1 MNVTGKTDGSATVDL
16 ALPEASRPIPGRY
29 SQMLANSATAVICAG
44 PDNLIASWNSAA
56 EQLFGHCASDAIG
69 KPLWIIIPPQ
79 DRAAH
84 AASFD
89 RAVRDGRARLAGGT
103 VEVMGLHADGKQFPV
118 EMSLSMWTE
127 SDRPMFGALLRDVT
141 HRQAARSRLE
151 HLAHIDSLTSLPNRN
166 AFHCKLTSAI
176 GQSPVSLVLLDL
188 DGFKYVNDSIGHSVG
203 DQVLAAVATRLSAAV
218 GPTGYLARLGG
229 DEFAILLAGCVD
241 PLEIDGCTKQIFDA
255 LHSPFEL
262 AGHSIYIG
270 TSIGIAMAPADATTV
285 EHLLS
290 SADLAL
296 YSAKAEGGGTRKY
309 FVRAMQTSA
318 EQRHRMGRELRQA
331 WANDEFELLYQPQ
344 LQLADKSLVGAEA
357 LLRWRHPDHGLLPP
371 QSFISVL
378 EDNPIAELVGDWII
392 NRACETA
399 AQWKRTDLG
408 PIRVGVNLFA
418 AQLRSGRLFNVVSA
432 ALHAHDLAP
441 QLLELE
447 ITENTVL
454 RYNKQSSGALSKLK
468 ALGVGIAF
476 DDFGTG
482 FASLSLLQKYPVT
495 RLKIDQSFVA
505 QVDRDS
511 GDAAIVRAVIA
522 MAASLNLTVIAEGL
536 ETTAQEAALL
546 QLQCSEA
553 QGYLYGKPMTADELV
568 TIFSKK
574 NIAEG

>member
-1 MNVTGKTDGSATVDL
+1 
-16 ALPEASRPIPGRY
+16 
-29 SQMLANSATAVICAG
+29 
-44 PDNLIASWNSAA
+44 
-56 EQLFGHCASDAIG
+56 
-69 KPLWIIIPPQ
+69 
-79 DRAAH
+79 
-84 AASFD
+84 
-89 RAVRDGRARLAGGT
+89 
-103 VEVMGLHADGKQFPV
+103 
-118 EMSLSMWTE
+118 
-127 SDRPMFGALLRDVT
+127 
-141 HRQAARSRLE
+141 
-151 HLAHIDSLTSLPNRN
+151 
-166 AFHCKLTSAI
+166 
-176 GQSPVSLVLLDL
+176 
-188 DGFKYVNDSIGHSVG
+188 
-203 DQVLAAVATRLSAAV
+203 
-218 GPTGYLARLGG
+218 
-229 DEFAILLAGCVD
+229 
-241 PLEIDGCTKQIFDA
+241 
-255 LHSPFEL
+255 
-262 AGHSIYIG
+262 
-270 TSIGIAMAPADATTV
+270 
-285 EHLLS
+285 
-290 SADLAL
+290 
-296 YSAKAEGGGTRKY
+296 
-309 FVRAMQTSA
+309 
-318 EQRHRMGRELRQA
+318 
-331 WANDEFELLYQPQ
+331 
-344 LQLADKSLVGAEA
+344 
-357 LLRWRHPDHGLLPP
+357 
-371 QSFISVL
+371 
-378 EDNPIAELVGDWII
+378 
-392 NRACETA
+392 
-399 AQWKRTDLG
+399 
-408 PIRVGVNLFA
+408 VNLFA